1 MINKTRRRKLK
12 KVLKHSFIGDVLTK
26 LNDEKVLNKKGEPFS
41 KMYISLVFNGKN
53 ENIDIELAIMSVY
66 NSRLEQQKL
75 YVEKIKQLEK

>member
-12 KVLKHSFIGDVLTK
+12 KVLKHSFIADVLTK
-26 LNDEKVLNKKGEPFS
+26 LNDEKVFNKKGEPFS

-66 NSRLEQQKL
+66 KSRLEQQKL
-75 YVEKIKQLEK
+75 YVEKTKQLEK